1 MPGGLHW
8 DSPIPYLFGGMFLV
22 FSLMSCALITLA
34 CSYKKAYSAYSGD
47 NHGDDEKPS
56 SCACNKHLSL
66 ELEPEIVIVMP
77 GDTNPTYIAKPL
89 PTMNNVS
96 STTSLSECGCNNS
109 TDAPDPI
116 RTPQLKSTG
125 FKSLSSSITID
136 VEPVMSSMVEGDGI
150 GVSKDDPLF
159 SSCMEEPIMQAASI
173 SVKGSFADVVGGK
186 QPASANK
193 QQVVGDRSETHDLVS
208 SYLHVPCVPGMAN
221 VVALL
226 GVPLNT
232 LGDIDKLTKD
242 IELGKLDVWS
252 DLPSEK
258 RTEVME
264 TIWAM
269 WDAFMV
275 ENPNVVMLNL
285 LIREILTRW
294 KTGSRVVTNLD
305 DHIPCGESHCTFCHC
320 SRNNINIMQ
329 CARGGMKLLPI
340 SWGRSSIAHCLIEIN
355 ADDYLQESQTMGVP
369 LIKGSRKKKKDK
381 SKSTNGGQFSGPSVK
396 QTVRYEPKATTSTPM
411 KGDTNLGNTTKSLL
425 KNQPLKATAPAT
437 KEVTTSNSYAALDV
451 ESDEDVVNV
460 YDESAN
466 LFHTTRTGES
476 SSFMAAVG

>member
-1 MPGGLHW
+1 
-8 DSPIPYLFGGMFLV
+8 
-22 FSLMSCALITLA
+22 
-34 CSYKKAYSAYSGD
+34 
-47 NHGDDEKPS
+47 
-56 SCACNKHLSL
+56 
-66 ELEPEIVIVMP
+66 
-77 GDTNPTYIAKPL
+77 
-89 PTMNNVS
+89 
-96 STTSLSECGCNNS
+96 
-109 TDAPDPI
+109 
-116 RTPQLKSTG
+116 
-125 FKSLSSSITID
+125 
-136 VEPVMSSMVEGDGI
+136 
-150 GVSKDDPLF
+150 
-159 SSCMEEPIMQAASI
+159 
-173 SVKGSFADVVGGK
+173 GK

-275 ENPNVVMLNL
+275 ENPNVAIGYSLDSGKSDPMENRV
-285 LIREILTRW
+285 
-294 KTGSRVVTNLD
+294 KGSTNLD
-305 DHIPCGESHCTFCHC
+305 DTIHVDESQIVQSVIVQEIPNYYAGAAGGSKLVPSKPKPNKSKGNFRSLPPEYLCEGAKFSIPRKVVETVSARFANTLYGYFIGKRIAF
-320 SRNNINIMQ
+320 SVMEYYVRNNWGKYGLTRIMMNSKGFFFFQ
-329 CARGGMKLLPI
+329 FKTLKGLEDVLENGPWMIRNSQIILKKWTMNTRLCRKELIRIPVWVKIHDVPI
-340 SWGRSSIAHCLIEIN
+340 
-355 ADDYLQESQTMGVP
+355 QSQTMGVP
-369 LIKGSRKKKKDK
+369 LIEGSGFAIETVTIEYEWNPPRCDLCKIFSHVHDHCPKKKKKGK

-396 QTVRYEPKATTSTPM
+396 QTVRYEPKATTSAPM
-411 KGDTNLGNTTKSLL
+411 KGDPNLGNTTKSLL
-425 KNQPLKATAPAT
+425 KNQPLMATTPAT
-437 KEVTTSNSYAALDV
+437 KEVTMSNSYAALDV

-460 YDESAN
+460 YDESAT